1 MGTAIYVKEEYEAQK
16 ISDLSS
22 DGVEMVAVYIEKL
35 NIINIVIYRP
45 PDARA
50 YNFSEVLTKLRRIL
64 KDVKAPEPTVIVTGD
79 FNFAFVKWKRGI
91 NGGCRWEEKNDT
103 ASSREGKTQFEKLD
117 VEMNNFGLIQ
127 NKKDLT
133 REK

>member
-1 MGTAIYVKEEYEAQK
+1 MNFTETWLNEATQGDPKIKGYNLYRGDRTGRVGGGTAIYVKEEYEAQK

-45 PDARA
+45 PDAQA
-50 YNFSEVLTKLRRIL
+50 NDFSEVLTKLRGIL

-91 NGGCRWEEKNDT
+91 NGGYRW
-103 ASSREGKTQFEKLD
+103 
-117 VEMNNFGLIQ
+117 
-127 NKKDLT
+127 
-133 REK
+133 